1 MGELAQQ
8 YADFVYLT
16 EDDPGFEKVEDIC
29 REIQSHITKPCQ
41 IIPDRE
47 TAVRTALDAAEP
59 GDVVILA
66 GKGAE
71 VTQRVKGT
79 FVPYISDAKAAQK
92 WIAEKRMRKRP

>member
-1 MGELAQQ
+1 M
-8 YADFVYLT
+8 
-16 EDDPGFEKVEDIC
+16 
-29 REIQSHITKPCQ
+29 
-41 IIPDRE
+41 
-47 TAVRTALDAAEP
+47 RTALDAAEP